1 MKRYISSV
9 PFLFLS
15 SLAIPHLLCVQTISY
30 SKICTQAATIQGT
43 INERNDMVNTLIE
56 ASKVYRKDYPGES
69 SRCLSQIVQHFIDEG
84 GNFRRAAKYQD
95 DLAQIYDEQRDSANA
110 RQAYALAA
118 EWYESDNA
126 TMTANKLS
134 MKSAEYAA
142 LDGDYL
148 DAINRFEH
156 AADLCLSKESMKLS
170 IPKYI
175 LQAGYCRLAVDIVG
189 AMRALQGYRQ
199 MGSVSISPE
208 FRYLEGLM
216 EAVERGD
223 SKAFTD
229 REFEWYGDQEDRQK
243 FKRTKSSWDETMLKR

>member
-1 MKRYISSV
+1 M
-9 PFLFLS
+9 
-15 SLAIPHLLCVQTISY
+15 A
-30 SKICTQAATIQGT
+30 
-43 INERNDMVNTLIE
+43 NTLIE
-56 ASKVYRKDYPGES
+56 ANKAYRKDYPVEA

-84 GNFRRAAKYQD
+84 GNFRRAATYQEQ
-95 DLAQIYDEQRDSANA
+95 LAEVYAEQRDSANA

-118 EWYESDNA
+118 KWYEGDNA

-134 MKSAEYAA
+134 VKSAEYAA

-156 AADLCLSKESMKLS
+156 AADLCLSKESMKFS

-175 LQAGYCRLAVDIVG
+175 LQAGYCRLALDIVG

-223 SKAFTD
+223 IKAFTD
-229 REFEWYGDQEDRQK
+229 RAFAWYGDQNVREKLVRVQ
-243 FKRTKSSWDETMLKR
+243 SSWDKTMLDR